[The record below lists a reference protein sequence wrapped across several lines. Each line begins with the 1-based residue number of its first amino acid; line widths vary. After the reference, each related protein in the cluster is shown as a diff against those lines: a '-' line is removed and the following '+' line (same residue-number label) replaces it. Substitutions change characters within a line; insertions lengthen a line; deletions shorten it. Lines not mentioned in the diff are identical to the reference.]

1 MKRLLIIAALLL
13 TSCSSSAEPKSIE
26 SFAPC
31 SQIQTFESSAEPIN
45 VECLESKSTVDIAAI
60 KGPAVITAWASWCSN
75 CEAQRP
81 NFIRLF
87 QESAGRFQVIGL
99 DVEEK
104 TKFDGLKHALAS
116 GMSYP
121 HLYDS
126 SDRTVPL
133 FGPGVPITRFI
144 DANNELAY
152 LAVGPILT
160 YDELSALVKKHL
172 GIEI

>member
-1 MKRLLIIAALLL
+1 MTLLL
-13 TSCSSSAEPKSIE
+13 TACTSSTDTKSIE

-31 SQIQTFESSAEPIN
+31 SQIQTVTSSQSPVM

-60 KGPAVITAWASWCSN
+60 KGPAVITAWASWCAN

-81 NFIRLF
+81 NFIRLYE
-87 QESAGRFQVIGL
+87 ESAGRLQVIGL

-104 TKFDGLKHALAS
+104 SKLDGFNHALARA
-116 GMSYP
+116 MSYP
-121 HLYDS
+121 HLYDPGAL
-126 SDRTVPL
+126 TVPL

-144 DANNELAY
+144 DANNQLAY
-152 LAVGPILT
+152 LAVGPILK
-160 YDELSALVKKHL
+160 YDELKALVKKHL